1 MTVEPY
7 YEYRHLVG
15 FEETNLV
22 GNVYYVNYLRWQGRC
37 REMFLRE
44 HAPDVVADIR
54 DDLKLFT
61 LKCECEFLAEI
72 TAFDELAIRMRLE
85 DLTQTQIGFA
95 FDYVRVRD
103 GFEELVARGR
113 QRIACM
119 RGPNTDTR
127 PARVPESLRRALEGY
142 AVRSAP
148 GAAPPS
154 AGSAAPPPST
164 APAADGAADLA
175 ALGRGG

>member
-1 MTVEPY
+1 MEQY

-44 HAPDVVADIR
+44 RATAVLDDLQS
-54 DDLKLFT
+54 DLKLFT
-61 LKCECEFLAEI
+61 LKCECEFLVEI
-72 TAFDELAIRMRLE
+72 TAFDELSIRMRLE

-95 FDYVRVRD
+95 FDYVRLRD
-103 GFEELVARGR
+103 DSEVLVARGR

-119 RGPNTDTR
+119 RGPNTDTK
-127 PARVPESLRRALEGY
+127 PTRVPAPLRAALTPF
-142 AVRSAP
+142 AMTASAP
-148 GAAPPS
+148 AGRAHSLAGAA
-154 AGSAAPPPST
+154 
-164 APAADGAADLA
+164 
-175 ALGRGG
+175 GGG